1 MSNTELNFC
10 IRHTLD
16 REMSPAYSR
25 VIMSL
30 AKLYDTDRDAYNKAV
45 MELSGGRAVVTMQLH
60 KRYKGVTGT
69 LIFFFNRLLS
79 KCLFLYKKVIQTI
92 GMIPIVY
99 MFVCISYKYYG

>member
-45 MELSGGRAVVTMQLH
+45 MELSGGRAVVTM
-60 KRYKGVTGT
+60 
-69 LIFFFNRLLS
+69 
-79 KCLFLYKKVIQTI
+79 
-92 GMIPIVY
+92 
-99 MFVCISYKYYG
+99 

>member
-1 MSNTELNFC
+1 MSNAELNFC

-16 REMSPAYSR
+16 REMCPAYSR

-45 MELSGGRAVVTMQLH
+45 MELSGGRAVVTMYLH

-69 LIFFFNRLLS
+69 LIFFLIASYLS
-79 KCLFLYKKVIQTI
+79 VFFYIKK
-92 GMIPIVY
+92 
-99 MFVCISYKYYG
+99 